1 MILYLRESEVNL
13 TLVFGNGA
21 SPIVFS
27 EFGSMPVIDLH
38 LEKALFP
45 IDSNLMGKF
54 FISND
59 LHSLKAHCSIE

>member
-54 FISND
+54 FYFQ
-59 LHSLKAHCSIE
+59 